1 MHNRSIICCREVLGK
16 LLQQYAP
23 MVRSICAR
31 RLGCNQCDDLQ
42 QEAFLRVI
50 KSCHRVRDARQL
62 PGYLRTITVNLCSD
76 RLRAHRSRPHLY
88 QADADL
94 LDNLPD
100 PIEDG
105 TENGME
111 NGTAQLREEI
121 DQLPLALRD
130 PLELF
135 YFSSMDYEAIAK
147 RTGLTVGAVGQRLS
161 RARRRLRQALAF
173 RRRAG

>member
-1 MHNRSIICCREVLGK
+1 MNKRSIICCREVLGR

-31 RLGCNQCDDLQ
+31 RLGGRHCDDLQ

-62 PGYLRTITVNLCSD
+62 PGYLRTITANLCSD
-76 RLRAHRSRPHLY
+76 RLRARACQPRLH
-88 QADADL
+88 QADDEF
-94 LDNLPD
+94 LDNLPN
-100 PIEDG
+100 PATSTAGDG
-105 TENGME
+105 
-111 NGTAQLREEI
+111 AARLREEI
-121 DQLPLALRD
+121 DQLPVALRD

-135 YFSSMDYEAIAK
+135 YFARMDYEAIAA
-147 RTGLTVGAVGQRLS
+147 RTGLTMGAVGQRLS

-173 RRRAG
+173 RRRTG